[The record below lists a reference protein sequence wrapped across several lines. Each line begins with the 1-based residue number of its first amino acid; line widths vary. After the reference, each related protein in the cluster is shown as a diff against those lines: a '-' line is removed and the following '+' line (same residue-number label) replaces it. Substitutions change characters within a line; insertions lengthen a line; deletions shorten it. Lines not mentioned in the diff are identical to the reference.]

1 VGGSLFAHY
10 MGTITPDTFGIFA
23 SIDFVIMVV
32 IGGLGSLWG
41 SIAGA
46 AFVTILPHVLGPLE
60 DYKEILHGL
69 VVVVVLLILPRGLV
83 AGLADLARA
92 QMARRGS
99 ITEPRSV
106 SG

>member
-1 VGGSLFAHY
+1 

-69 VVVVVLLILPRGLV
+69 IVVVVLLILPRGLV
-83 AGLADLARA
+83 AGLVELVKT
-92 QMARRGS
+92 QWARRGS
-99 ITEPRSV
+99 AITTRIV